1 MLLVLAQR
9 QQQQQTSWAGDCD
22 GWAREVMRAF
32 SGASYD
38 VVHARRCCSFSSIT
52 SHCYWE
58 RPVGDN
64 DENGGF
70 DDDQ

>member
-9 QQQQQTSWAGDCD
+9 KQQRASWAGDYD

-38 VVHARRCCSFSSIT
+38 VVHAHRCCFFSSIT
-52 SHCYWE
+52 SRCYWE
-58 RPVGDN
+58 QLVGDN